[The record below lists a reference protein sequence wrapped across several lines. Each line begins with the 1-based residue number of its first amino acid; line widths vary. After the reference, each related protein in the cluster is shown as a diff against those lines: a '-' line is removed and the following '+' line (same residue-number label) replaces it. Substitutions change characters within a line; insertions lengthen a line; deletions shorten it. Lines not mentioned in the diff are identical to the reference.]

1 MLYPEIKP
9 YKTHRFALEAPHEI
23 YVEESGNPDGVPVVF
38 LHGGPGSGCQD
49 YHRRFFDPQ
58 CYRIVLFDQRGSGK
72 STPHASL
79 ENNTTQALM
88 ADMEAIRSKL
98 GIKQWVVF
106 GGSWGSTLALA
117 YAEAFSQRELG
128 LILRG
133 IFLCR
138 PKEIEWFYQ
147 QGAHRIFPDYWED
160 YIAPVAQSDRH
171 NMVSAYYKLLTSDNE
186 QTRLKAANAWSV
198 WEGRTATLLGDED
211 TVAHFSDP
219 HTALSLARIECHFF
233 MNNAFLEDNQLIRDA
248 WRLRDIPGVIIHG
261 RYDVVC
267 PIESAWELHKAW
279 PEAKLQIIQDAGHA
293 ASEPG
298 IQKALVAAA
307 DAMLDRIGEND

>member
-1 MLYPEIKP
+1 MYYPEIQP

-23 YVEESGNPDGVPVVF
+23 YVEESGNPNGVPVVF

-58 CYRIVLFDQRGSGK
+58 RYRIVLFDQRGSGK

-79 ENNTTQALM
+79 QNNTTQALI

-98 GIKQWVVF
+98 SIKQWVVF

-117 YAEAFSQRELG
+117 YAQAFPQKVLG

-138 PKEIEWFYQ
+138 PKEIHWFYQ
-147 QGAHRIFPDYWED
+147 EGAHRIFPDYWED
-160 YIAPVAQSDRH
+160 YIAPVAPADRH
-171 NMVSAYYKLLTSDNE
+171 DMVSAYYKLLTSDNE
-186 QTRLKAANAWSV
+186 QTRLAAATAWSV
-198 WEGRTATLLGDED
+198 WEGRTATLLGDAA
-211 TVAHFSDP
+211 TVAHFADP
-219 HTALSLARIECHFF
+219 HTALSLARIECHYF

-248 WRLRDIPGVIIHG
+248 WRLQDIPGVIIHG

-279 PEAKLQIIQDAGHA
+279 PEAELQIISDAGHA

-298 IQKALVAAA
+298 IAKALVAAA
-307 DAMLDRIGEND
+307 DAMLQKIEMES